1 MIHIHTYIYIYT
13 NKYDTA
19 FSSCF
24 YQYITDDTFSV
35 HILVV
40 SINIYI
46 YISPSAIY
54 AFSVDVK
61 FSLPRQEVISLPR
74 YFTLSHPQSLYS
86 TLDCEKCGIRTR
98 YSQLPQQFCV
108 LPHVHIFNNLVD
120 RQQNNYSHLFTVVLP
135 LLSSAHKTRSF
146 LLESNYD
153 LFLSLINFNLISLFQ
168 EI

>member
-13 NKYDTA
+13 NIYDTA

-24 YQYITDDTFSV
+24 YQYITDDNFSV
-35 HILVV
+35 HILAV

-46 YISPSAIY
+46 YIFLQA
-54 AFSVDVK
+54 
-61 FSLPRQEVISLPR
+61 
-74 YFTLSHPQSLYS
+74 LSMLLVSMPNLVCLGRRSSLYPDILLYHTRRARRAS

-98 YSQLPQQFCV
+98 YSQLPQQFVV
-108 LPHVHIFNNLVD
+108 LPHVFLTTWQTVSKITIATFLRLFYLFFLVLIK
-120 RQQNNYSHLFTVVLP
+120 HVV
-135 LLSSAHKTRSF
+135 
-146 LLESNYD
+146 LLESKYD

>member
-13 NKYDTA
+13 NIYDTA

-24 YQYITDDTFSV
+24 YQYITDDNFSV
-35 HILVV
+35 HILAV

-86 TLDCEKCGIRTR
+86 TLLQIVKNAEFEPG
-98 YSQLPQQFCV
+98 
-108 LPHVHIFNNLVD
+108 
-120 RQQNNYSHLFTVVLP
+120 TVSC
-135 LLSSAHKTRSF
+135 LSSLLCCHMYIF
-146 LLESNYD
+146 LTTWQTVSKITIATFLR
-153 LFLSLINFNLISLFQ
+153 LFYLFFLVLIKHVVFYQKVIMIYFLV
-168 EI
+168 

>member
-13 NKYDTA
+13 NIYDTA

-24 YQYITDDTFSV
+24 YQYITDDNFSV
-35 HILVV
+35 HILAV

-54 AFSVDVK
+54 AFSVDAK
-61 FSLPRQEVISLPR
+61 FSLPRKEVIFYPDILLCPTR
-74 YFTLSHPQSLYS
+74 RAS

-98 YSQLPQQFCV
+98 YSQLPQQFVV

-120 RQQNNYSHLFTVVLP
+120 RQQNNYSHLFTVVYLFF
-135 LLSSAHKTRSF
+135 LVLIKHVV
-146 LLESNYD
+146 LLESKYD
-153 LFLSLINFNLISLFQ
+153 LFLSLINFNLIYLFQ

>member
-13 NKYDTA
+13 NIYDTA

-24 YQYITDDTFSV
+24 YQYITDDNFSV
-35 HILVV
+35 HILAV

-54 AFSVDVK
+54 AFSVDAK
-61 FSLPRQEVISLPR
+61 FSLPRKEVIFYPDILLCHTR
-74 YFTLSHPQSLYS
+74 RAS

-98 YSQLPQQFCV
+98 YSQLPQQFVV
-108 LPHVHIFNNLVD
+108 LPHVFLTTWQTVSKITIATFLRLFYLFFLVLIK
-120 RQQNNYSHLFTVVLP
+120 HVV
-135 LLSSAHKTRSF
+135 
-146 LLESNYD
+146 LLESKYD